1 MKRTTTGKNS
11 SGWLEGT
18 ICEDEMRFKPTGIS
32 ATDYGTGI
40 VLNVGVPVIYAKQ
53 IESLVGDFRP
63 DNEYELKQY
72 RQKRSLSSNAY
83 AWVLCDKLADKLRT
97 TKEEVYRQ
105 AVAQV
110 GVFEEI
116 KVTSPEAGQRFKR
129 VWQHNG
135 LGWLTKT
142 IDDTTILAYYG
153 SSTYD
158 TKQMARLI
166 DYLQDE
172 CKEQGIETR
181 PQWEVDAMLTE
192 WDKRG

>member
-1 MKRTTTGKNS
+1 MLLKINAVNTLNN
-11 SGWLEGT
+11 
-18 ICEDEMRFKPTGIS
+18 
-32 ATDYGTGI
+32 GTGI
-40 VLNVGVPVIYAKQ
+40 VLSLGVPSIYAKQ
-53 IESLVGDFRP
+53 LETIVSEFRP
-63 DNEYELKQY
+63 NTEWELKPY
-72 RQKRSLSSNAY
+72 RQKRSLSANSY
-83 AWVLCDKLADKLRT
+83 AWVLLDKLAEKLRT
-97 TKEEVYRQ
+97 TKEDLYKV
-105 AVAQV
+105 AVSRV

-142 IDDTTILAYYG
+142 IDETTLLAYYG

-172 CKEQGIETR
+172 CKEQGIETK
-181 PQWEVDAMLTE
+181 PQWEVDAMLKE
-192 WDKRG
+192 WK